1 MDGVGKADV
10 KIIYKMHTYF
20 LGTERLV
27 QFSWNIPS
35 QNLRNCAYS
44 GHQ

>member
-1 MDGVGKADV
+1 MNEVGKADV
-10 KIIYKMHTYF
+10 KIIYKMHPYF
-20 LGTERLV
+20 LGTERLI
-27 QFSWNIPS
+27 QFSWNILS